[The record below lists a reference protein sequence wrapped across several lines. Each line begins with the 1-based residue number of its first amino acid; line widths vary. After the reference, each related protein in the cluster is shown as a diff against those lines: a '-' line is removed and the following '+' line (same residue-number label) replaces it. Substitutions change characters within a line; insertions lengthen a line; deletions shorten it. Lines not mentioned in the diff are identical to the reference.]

1 MTSYTNKA
9 EILAEIFSL
18 LNKKC
23 SDIPGFGR
31 TLLQA
36 WSAVLGGEGRDDY
49 DVIGN
54 ISKVRSELHKLKN
67 QIEYSRKFKN
77 SQKTWAIGVISQF
90 NDLFNFSNFGKFS
103 NEFKKVCSDVNCG
116 ALGVV
121 GHSLGEE
128 FREARIQEADAL
140 ELVKML
146 EEIKTILET
155 SNITLSLKYNLT
167 KHLNTMIWW
176 LSHPDIASLQDV
188 FETVGSAMLIAK
200 QIEEYPVE
208 KSGIEK
214 ESEKKIVDRV
224 GDVAKKIGG
233 IIGVVA
239 RGAEDVGKIADS
251 AKDIIGS
258 IGQ

>member
-1 MTSYTNKA
+1 MANYTNKA
-9 EILAEIFSL
+9 EILAEIFSI

-36 WSAVLGGEGRDDY
+36 WSEVLGGDGRDDY
-49 DVIGN
+49 DVILN
-54 ISKVRSELHKLKN
+54 ISKVRSELYKLRD
-67 QIEYSRKFKN
+67 QIEYSRKFN
-77 SQKTWAIGVISQF
+77 NHQKIWAVSVVSQF
-90 NDLFNFSNFGKFS
+90 NDLFDFGNFGKFS
-103 NEFKKVCSDVNCG
+103 NEFKKICSDTSCG

-128 FREARIQEADAL
+128 FREARIQEADAI

-146 EEIKTILET
+146 EEIRSMLET
-155 SNITLSLKYNLT
+155 SSISLSLKYNLK

-176 LSHPDIASLQDV
+176 LSHPEITNLQDV

-200 QIEEYPVE
+200 QMEEYTTE
-208 KSGIEK
+208 ESGIER

-239 RGAEDVGKIADS
+239 RGAEDVERITDS
-251 AKDIIGS
+251 ARNLIGG